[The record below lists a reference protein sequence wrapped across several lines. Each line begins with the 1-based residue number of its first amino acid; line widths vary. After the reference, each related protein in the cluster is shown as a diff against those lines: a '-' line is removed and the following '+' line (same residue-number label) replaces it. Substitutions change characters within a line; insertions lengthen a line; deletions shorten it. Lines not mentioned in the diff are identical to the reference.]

1 MNSNTILLIFV
12 AIIIIVAILY
22 LISFFLRRKN
32 NDRLDELE
40 KRKIALFDLPVIEEI
55 DEVKKMHLVGQSQN
69 TFREWSQK
77 WVEISTVVFAE
88 MESQIFEIENLNDSF
103 RFVKVK
109 QAIEEA
115 NASVDQMEAEVAEIR
130 SALKD
135 LRESE
140 ERNSL
145 AVQAALDAYDEM
157 TQLIKSDSKRFGP
170 SIHEL
175 EKQVKKIE
183 SEFTEFVALNTSGDP
198 MEARFVLEE
207 AERKTYELQDTML
220 RIPDSYEEL
229 KKVFPDQV
237 NEIEN
242 GYKKL
247 KKDHYKF
254 PGESLESKIKNL
266 REKIRETMVDL
277 EKLEVDR
284 VEAANVLIAEDI
296 DSLYEVMEK
305 EIQAKKYVDQHKSVV
320 LDYLQHTLKNNRQ
333 LMIELD
339 HVSQSYTLSN
349 NELGLARGFQ
359 AHIEELEKQ
368 YVRANNLI
376 EENEAIYTSIEDLY
390 KEIYKV
396 LDEIEKDQI
405 DIDSSLQ
412 KLRKG
417 EKEAQRKIDEFEFK
431 LRNLKRYVEK
441 QRLPGIPK
449 DYLEFFFVATDR
461 VEELSKE
468 LNKIRIDMSE
478 INKLVAYCQDDMDL
492 LEEKTNELVDSA
504 ALTEQM
510 LQYANRFR
518 HSHPDV
524 ERAIERSLILFNR
537 EYRYND
543 ALDEIGAALE
553 RTEPGAFKRIEAFY
567 HNHREVI

>member
-77 WVEISTVVFAE
+77 WIEISTVVFAE

-115 NASVDQMEAEVAEIR
+115 NASIDQMEVEVAEIR
-130 SALKD
+130 AALKD

-207 AERKTYELQDTML
+207 AERKTYELQETML
-220 RIPDSYEEL
+220 RIPDIYEEL
-229 KKVFPDQV
+229 KKVFPEQV

-254 PGESLESKIKNL
+254 PGESLESQIKNL
-266 REKIRETMVDL
+266 REKIRDTMVDL
-277 EKLEVDR
+277 EKLEVKR
-284 VEAANVLIAEDI
+284 VEVANVLIAEDI

-305 EIQAKKYVDQHKSVV
+305 EIQAKKYVDQHKSVI

-349 NELGLARGFQ
+349 NELGLTRGFQ

-376 EENEAIYTSIEDLY
+376 EEKEAIYTNKEDL
-390 KEIYKV
+390 
-396 LDEIEKDQI
+396 
-405 DIDSSLQ
+405 
-412 KLRKG
+412 
-417 EKEAQRKIDEFEFK
+417 
-431 LRNLKRYVEK
+431 
-441 QRLPGIPK
+441 
-449 DYLEFFFVATDR
+449 
-461 VEELSKE
+461 
-468 LNKIRIDMSE
+468 
-478 INKLVAYCQDDMDL
+478 
-492 LEEKTNELVDSA
+492 
-504 ALTEQM
+504 
-510 LQYANRFR
+510 
-518 HSHPDV
+518 
-524 ERAIERSLILFNR
+524 
-537 EYRYND
+537 
-543 ALDEIGAALE
+543 
-553 RTEPGAFKRIEAFY
+553 
-567 HNHREVI
+567 